1 MSTTSSTCSG
11 SFDDG
16 SIANGT
22 TTTDNAIVPSPT
34 RNSGRSV
41 SFKLSD
47 PEIANYGNLSSS
59 RRRVVEQRLAAAH
72 RTSNANHNGPQGR
85 DVSAT
90 LHPTKGGPQ
99 LKDDAS
105 SITTLSKSNSS
116 DSNDYSF
123 TIDDED
129 DRKPA
134 AKPIIKKKSLH
145 PAQGGPR
152 LQDTDSIS
160 VSTAATGA
168 TSLMATEED
177 DIETGK
183 MAKRDGLVKSSS
195 KSMPTA
201 TATVVG
207 SIPDADE
214 HAMRPRSDRDLAAIV
229 NADNLVEAKL
239 VEEGNRKP
247 AAKKKKRGSKKV
259 VTHPDDIQDEPK
271 RYCFNHLKRR
281 GCIGLIAVAIV
292 LLIAI
297 IVVSITV
304 PASRSTFSTTSA
316 ALDGGA
322 TTSSEIPVQDVE
334 TTVEDVA
341 EAPEVDLTP
350 PEEVDS
356 ERMAALKRVI
366 QFYDIT
372 PAEVFADSSTPQY
385 AALDWLANKDTG
397 SSYSM
402 ADDVRILQRYVLA
415 TLFYSTRGDNW
426 ENKYNFLSEEH
437 ECKWFETEKDWLLDM
452 SPTTHGIKC
461 GDGGWFDFEESDDE
475 HIMEIRLES
484 NNLDGQLPSEINAL
498 FLLNGIY
505 MNNNKLRGKLDS
517 DAFDIPNLREVEL
530 QQNDIF
536 AEIPT
541 ELPDSLEKLDM
552 TSNRLVGQIPSKIW
566 TLENLSYLSLGNNP
580 DLTGSIGAEVDQT
593 KLQVINLNDVDL
605 SGSSLPE
612 SLSKLSLQV
621 FEVANCGLVGS
632 VPDIFV
638 NSYSLQMA
646 NLSGNS
652 LTGSIPVSLG
662 GYMHPNLS
670 TINFENNNMSGEI
683 PWGLSKNFALTYLG
697 LAGNNFTG
705 QVPWQF
711 NSFLYLSTLTLHN
724 NKLHGEVDTRL
735 CFVKTL
741 TADCTG
747 EQPEIACSCCDCNA
761 E

>member
-1 MSTTSSTCSG
+1 MSATSSTCSG

-34 RNSGRSV
+34 RKSGRSV

-59 RRRVVEQRLAAAH
+59 RRRLVEQRLAAAQG
-72 RTSNANHNGPQGR
+72 TDNANHNGPQGR
-85 DVSAT
+85 DVSTT

-99 LKDDAS
+99 LKDDAT
-105 SITTLSKSNSS
+105 SITTLSKSNSN

-152 LQDTDSIS
+152 LQDTDAIS

-183 MAKRDGLVKSSS
+183 MAKSDGLVKSSS

-207 SIPDADE
+207 SLPDADE

-247 AAKKKKRGSKKV
+247 AAKKKKKRGSKKV
-259 VTHPDDIQDEPK
+259 VTHPDDIQQDEPK
-271 RYCFNHLKRR
+271 RYCFNHFKRR
-281 GCIGLIAVAIV
+281 GCIGLIVVAIL

-304 PASRSTFSTTSA
+304 PASRSTSSTTSA

-322 TTSSEIPVQDVE
+322 TSSSASPVQDVDSAVVNPVE
-334 TTVEDVA
+334 PVEDIV
-341 EAPEVDLTP
+341 EVPEIELTP

-415 TLFYSTRGDNW
+415 TLYYSTRGDSW
-426 ENKYNFLSEEH
+426 ENKYNFLSEVH
-437 ECKWFETEKDWLLDM
+437 ECKWFETEKDWILDM

-475 HIMEIRLES
+475 HIIDIRL
-484 NNLDGQLPSEINAL
+484 
-498 FLLNGIY
+498 
-505 MNNNKLRGKLDS
+505 GK
-517 DAFDIPNLREVEL
+517 FYCIEL
-530 QQNDIF
+530 
-536 AEIPT
+536 
-541 ELPDSLEKLDM
+541 S
-552 TSNRLVGQIPSKIW
+552 V
-566 TLENLSYLSLGNNP
+566 
-580 DLTGSIGAEVDQT
+580 
-593 KLQVINLNDVDL
+593 
-605 SGSSLPE
+605 SSL
-612 SLSKLSLQV
+612 
-621 FEVANCGLVGS
+621 CGMHGVH
-632 VPDIFV
+632 
-638 NSYSLQMA
+638 
-646 NLSGNS
+646 
-652 LTGSIPVSLG
+652 
-662 GYMHPNLS
+662 YMQH
-670 TINFENNNMSGEI
+670 F
-683 PWGLSKNFALTYLG
+683 
-697 LAGNNFTG
+697 
-705 QVPWQF
+705 
-711 NSFLYLSTLTLHN
+711 
-724 NKLHGEVDTRL
+724 
-735 CFVKTL
+735 
-741 TADCTG
+741 
-747 EQPEIACSCCDCNA
+747 
-761 E
+761 